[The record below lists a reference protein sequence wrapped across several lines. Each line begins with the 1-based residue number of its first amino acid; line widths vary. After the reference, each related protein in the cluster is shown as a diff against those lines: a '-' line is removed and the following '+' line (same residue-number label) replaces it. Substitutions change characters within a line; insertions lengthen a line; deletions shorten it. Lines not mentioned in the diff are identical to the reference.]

1 MRVQKFENANTALEF
16 IKSRGIQMT
25 NIGAEDVVDGN
36 RKIIL
41 GLIWTLILRFTISD
55 IGQEGMSAKEGLLL
69 WCQRKTAC
77 YEEVEVR
84 DFSTSWNDGLA
95 FCALLDIHRPDLIDY
110 DSLDK
115 SDHRGNMQ
123 LAFDIASTEIGIPSL
138 LDVEDVCDVP
148 KPDERSLMTY
158 IAYWFHAFSQMEK
171 VENAG
176 RRVEKFVNSMQGAWE
191 MESAYESRV
200 RELLKS
206 IRGQT
211 ERWQQAQFEGSYTDA
226 KAQATEF
233 AGYKR
238 GQKREWVAEKSELAT
253 LLGNIKTKL
262 GTYRLRPYEPPEEL
276 RLETLEGEWGELSRT
291 EMKRAQTINE
301 TIRE

>member
-1 MRVQKFENANTALEF
+1 
-16 IKSRGIQMT
+16 MT

-55 IGQEGMSAKEGLLL
+55 INEEGMTAKEGLLL

-77 YEEVEVR
+77 YEGVEVR
-84 DFSTSWNDGLA
+84 DFEGSWRDGLA

-110 DSLDK
+110 EKLDHN
-115 SDHRGNMQ
+115 DHRGNMQ
-123 LAFDIASTEIGIPSL
+123 LAFDIASKEIGIPDL
-138 LDVEDVCDVP
+138 LDVEDVCDVA

-158 IAYWFHAFSQMEK
+158 IAYWFHAFSQMER

-176 RRVEKFVNSMQGAWE
+176 RRVEKFVTSMQGAWG
-191 MESAYESRV
+191 MQNSYESRMSK
-200 RELLKS
+200 LLKELRALRES
-206 IRGQT
+206 WNEAR
-211 ERWQQAQFEGSYTDA
+211 FEGTYKDA
-226 KAQATEF
+226 KEQSVQF

-238 GQKREWVAEKSELAT
+238 KQKRKWVAEKSDLAG
-253 LLGNIKTKL
+253 LLGNVKTKMS
-262 GTYRLRPYEPPEEL
+262 TYRLRPYEPPA
-276 RLETLEGEWGELSRT
+276 ELSLDVLD
-291 EMKRAQTINE
+291 EEWASVLRAERSRSQIINE